1 MYSLAFLAAVS
12 FLLALLITPAV
23 RNIARRLGVV
33 DHPNDRKL
41 HPHPVPRVGG
51 VAILLACGLAFGC
64 ILLAHFRADLNILH
78 RLQLVTRLAPAAL
91 LIFATGLI
99 DDVRGLRPW
108 QKFVGEFAAALI
120 AYWAGVR
127 VQDFAGLH
135 LLSWLQL
142 PLTVLWL
149 VACTNAVN
157 LIDGVDGLAAGV
169 GLFATCTILFAALL
183 QNNVALAIATAPL
196 AGSLLGFLRY
206 NFNPATI
213 FLGDCGS
220 LLIGFLLGCY
230 GVLWSDK
237 AATMLGMTAPLM
249 ALSIPLLDTSLAIA
263 RRFLR
268 RRPVFTADRGHIHH
282 RLLDRG
288 LTPRKVALI
297 LYAFSALGA
306 MSSLL
311 MMNQHVSGI
320 VIILFCV
327 ITWIGVQHLG
337 YVEFGAAGRMFLDG
351 AFRRMLN
358 SQISLQAHYE
368 QLVAA
373 PTPERCWEVI
383 LDACR
388 NAGYHRVEMTLAGR
402 AFEWQD
408 GVDPMNTWDVTIPI
422 SKADYIR
429 LTRSFGGG
437 PEPNIV
443 APFADLIR
451 HALVPKLPVFAAI
464 SHLAP
469 EEMRETLVDANL
481 PEEFVFEPS
490 VRGN

>member
-12 FLLALLITPAV
+12 FLTALLITPVV
-23 RNIARRLGVV
+23 RNAFRHLGVV
-33 DHPNDRKL
+33 DRPDGRKL
-41 HPHPVPRVGG
+41 HPHPIPRVGG
-51 VAILLACGLAFGC
+51 VAIFLSCTLAFGC
-64 ILLAHFRADLNILH
+64 VLLAHFRADLNILH
-78 RLQLVTRLAPAAL
+78 RLQLVKWLAPAAF
-91 LIFATGLI
+91 LIFITGFI

-108 QKFVGEFAAALI
+108 QKLIGEVGAALV
-120 AYWAGVR
+120 AYGAGVR
-127 VQDFAGLH
+127 VQDVAGHH
-135 LLSWLQL
+135 LLGWLQL

-157 LIDGVDGLAAGV
+157 LIDGIDGLATGV

-249 ALSIPLLDTSLAIA
+249 ALSIPLLDTSLAIT

-268 RRPVFTADRGHIHH
+268 RQPVFTADRGHIHH

-288 LTPRKVALI
+288 LTPRRVALI

-306 MSSLL
+306 MCSLL
-311 MMNQHVSGI
+311 MMNRHVSGI
-320 VIILFCV
+320 VIIIFCAV
-327 ITWIGVQHLG
+327 TWIGVQHLG
-337 YVEFGAAGRMFLDG
+337 YVEFGTAGRMFLDG

-368 QLVAA
+368 QLIAA
-373 PTPERCWEVI
+373 PTPEHCWKII

-388 NAGYHRVEMTLAGR
+388 DAGFHRVQMMLAGR

-408 GVDPMNTWDVTIPI
+408 GIQPLNTWDVTIPI
-422 SKADYIR
+422 SDSDYVR

-437 PEPNIV
+437 PEPNII
-443 APFADLIR
+443 APFADLLR
-451 HALVPKLPVFAAI
+451 HALVPKLPVFAAM
-464 SHLAP
+464 SRLVP
-469 EEMRETLVDANL
+469 EEIRETHVEAALS
-481 PEEFVFEPS
+481 EELMFEPS
-490 VRGN
+490 SRND